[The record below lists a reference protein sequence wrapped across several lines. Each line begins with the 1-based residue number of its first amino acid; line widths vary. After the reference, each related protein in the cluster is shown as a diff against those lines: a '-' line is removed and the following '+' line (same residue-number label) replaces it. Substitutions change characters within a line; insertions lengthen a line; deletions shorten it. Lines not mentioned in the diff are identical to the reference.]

1 MNEATIHSAPRSRLF
16 QILDWT
22 LRIVLALAFAAAGA
36 AKLAGAP
43 PMIELFDKLGLGQW
57 FRYVTALVEIAG
69 AALIIV
75 PRTALYGAAL
85 LAVTMA
91 CAIVAHFTIIGP
103 SAVPASILL
112 LLNLVVI
119 YMRKP

>member
-1 MNEATIHSAPRSRLF
+1 LF

-69 AALIIV
+69 AALIVV

-119 YMRKP
+119 YMHKP